1 MTIENISCP
10 EVGRVYLVRR
20 QVNGFLSKRF
30 EPALIKARWFH
41 EGSTDTFAGWRLNV
55 KWVYDNTET
64 LNLLEVDGTV
74 KEMPKRWVAAEIER
88 ASTEL
93 SAANKKYHGLIAL
106 KLTIEHGELW
116 TESASS
122 V

>member
-1 MTIENISCP
+1 MAIENVSNP
-10 EVGRVYLVRR
+10 EVGQVYLVRR

-41 EGSTDTFAGWRLNV
+41 EGSMDTFAGWRLNV

-64 LNLLEVDGTV
+64 LNHLEVDGTV

-88 ASTEL
+88 ASAEL
-93 SAANKKYHGLIAL
+93 SAANKKFNGLLAL
-106 KLTIEHGELW
+106 KLTIEHGERW
-116 TESASS
+116 SETASS